1 MYGSWSADGSV
12 GAGIILRDVTGN
24 IIFSSCRTLFS
35 CRDDMEVEL
44 YACMEGLSLSLQRSK
59 QSILLE
65 MDSISVVN
73 LLKDD
78 DHDIGRCLLC

>member
-24 IIFSSCRTLFS
+24 IIFSFCRTLS
-35 CRDDMEVEL
+35 
-44 YACMEGLSLSLQRSK
+44 
-59 QSILLE
+59 LLE

-73 LLKDD
+73 LIKDD
-78 DHDIGRCLLC
+78 DHDRSVFASLVAEIKYLLSLYKTCIKRKVLNSWL